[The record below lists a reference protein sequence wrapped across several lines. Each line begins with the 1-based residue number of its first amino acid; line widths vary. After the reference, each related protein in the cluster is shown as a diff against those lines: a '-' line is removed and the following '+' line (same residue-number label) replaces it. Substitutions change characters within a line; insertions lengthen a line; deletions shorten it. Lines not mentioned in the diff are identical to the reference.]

1 MSRGITLLIGRL
13 PTISG
18 ELAGL
23 AASARRVISMMAT
36 RVCLL
41 PPPLCPADG
50 ARVHSHNANI
60 AECGLSTY
68 YTLWFSPQI
77 TGKYRFLL

>member
-23 AASARRVISMMAT
+23 AASARRVISMMTT
-36 RVCLL
+36 RVCSTTTTAV
-41 PPPLCPADG
+41 PGRWRAG
-50 ARVHSHNANI
+50 ARHNANI
-60 AECGLSTY
+60 AECALSTY
-68 YTLWFSPQI
+68 YTLCL
-77 TGKYRFLL
+77 YLENCAR

>member
-23 AASARRVISMMAT
+23 AASARRVISMMTT
-36 RVCLL
+36 RAAV
-41 PPPLCPADG
+41 PGRWRAG
-50 ARVHSHNANI
+50 ARHNANI
-60 AECGLSTY
+60 AECALSTY
-68 YTLWFSPQI
+68 YTLWFYHWYTEI
-77 TGKYRFLL
+77 